1 MDVPDSLYFMLDI
14 IKEMIFT
21 VEKEG
26 KKVLVHCHAG
36 KGRTGIVI
44 ACYLIYKYHICAQD
58 AANKVREKRKGAI
71 ENKDQLEYCKRFFQC
86 KYYFFFNF
94 FTFFSHLFLFFE
106 RFLFIFFILFYLR
119 CEIGFF

>member
-58 AANKVREKRKGAI
+58 AAAKVREKRKGAI

-86 KYYFFFNF
+86 KILFFFLIFLLF
-94 FTFFSHLFLFFE
+94 FHTFFYFLRGFYLFFLFY
-106 RFLFIFFILFYLR
+106 FI
-119 CEIGFF
+119 

>member
-14 IKEMIFT
+14 VKEMIFT
-21 VEKEG
+21 VEKEL
-26 KKVLVHCHAG
+26 KNVLVHCHAG

-58 AANKVREKRKGAI
+58 AANKVRERRKGAI

-86 KYYFFFNF
+86 KNFFFLFFSFFSHYCEVYFFFIFFYNF
-94 FTFFSHLFLFFE
+94 F
-106 RFLFIFFILFYLR
+106 
-119 CEIGFF
+119 